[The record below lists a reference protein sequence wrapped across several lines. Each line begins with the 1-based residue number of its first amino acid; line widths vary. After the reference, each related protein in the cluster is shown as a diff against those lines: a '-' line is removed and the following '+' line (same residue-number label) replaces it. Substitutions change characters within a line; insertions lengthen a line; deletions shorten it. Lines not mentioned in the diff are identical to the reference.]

1 MLRRNRFFHTAV
13 LMLAV
18 YAGGAQS
25 SQPSGLWITPTIVG
39 YGHMHPL
46 DNSAYRPK
54 PDQTY
59 KVVFAISMGVKSPEE
74 VNPSL
79 DRVARAVNLYTQ
91 AGVPLKNLKFV
102 AVAYGAATPLVLNDA
117 QYKAA
122 FGVPNPNIPLIKELR
137 DKGIDVAV
145 CGQAVAEHN
154 YAYEWVDPHVTLS
167 LSAITT
173 ITTLEHEGYGLL
185 QL

>member
-1 MLRRNRFFHTAV
+1 MPRSHRLLEAAV

-18 YAGGAQS
+18 CAGVARA
-25 SQPSGLWITPTIVG
+25 SQPDGFWITPTIVG
-39 YGHMHPL
+39 FGHMHPL
-46 DNSAYRPK
+46 DNAAYRPK
-54 PDQTY
+54 PDQVY
-59 KVVFAISMGVKSPEE
+59 KVVFAMSMGAKSPKE

-79 DRVARAVNLYTQ
+79 DGVARAVNLYTQ
-91 AGVPLKNLKFV
+91 AGVPLKNLQFV
-102 AVAYGAATPLVLNDA
+102 AVAYAAATPLVLNDA

-122 FGVPNPNIPLIKELR
+122 FGVPNPNLPLIKALR

-145 CGQAVAEHN
+145 CGQAIAGYN
-154 YAYEWVDPHVTLS
+154 YKYEWVDAHVTLS